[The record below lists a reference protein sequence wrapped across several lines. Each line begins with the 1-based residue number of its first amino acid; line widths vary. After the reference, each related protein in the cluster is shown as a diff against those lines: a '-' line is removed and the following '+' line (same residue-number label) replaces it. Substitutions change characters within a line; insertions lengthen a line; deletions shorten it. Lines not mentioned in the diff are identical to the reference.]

1 MEPKKV
7 FDASIRIGWS
17 QKKSL
22 TTLSE
27 SDGPIQAKS
36 SRNKKGHD
44 REDEI
49 LNYFVNRSTN
59 TATESLN
66 AKIKDFRAQ
75 LRGVI
80 DKKFI
85 SCSFSRHA
93 KTHASMVLVIWLN
106 ENVHFML
113 VFPPR
118 HSRCKHRSA
127 LMA

>member
-1 MEPKKV
+1 M
-7 FDASIRIGWS
+7 
-17 QKKSL
+17 SL

-27 SDGPIQAKS
+27 SDGLIQAKS

-85 SCSFSRHA
+85 SCSFSRQGIA
-93 KTHASMVLVIWLN
+93 DASIALLFWLN
-106 ENVHFML
+106 ENVHFHARFL
-113 VFPPR
+113 A
-118 HSRCKHRSA
+118 KA
-127 LMA
+127 